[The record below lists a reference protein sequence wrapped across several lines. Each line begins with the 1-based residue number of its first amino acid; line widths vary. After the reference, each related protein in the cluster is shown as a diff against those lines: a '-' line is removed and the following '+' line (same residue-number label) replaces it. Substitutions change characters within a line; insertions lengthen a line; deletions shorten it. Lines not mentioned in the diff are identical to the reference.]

1 MWLSD
6 FLNQSGQE
14 FSFTRAQASR
24 FAKQIA
30 DDFNP
35 IHDTDAKRFCVP
47 GDLLFA
53 VTLAQ
58 NGLSQTM
65 DFTFADMVQEDVALH
80 FHEGEAGLQVKDAAG
95 KVYMAVARSGASS
108 QDAALIEK
116 LTRAYVAFS
125 GHTFPHILVPL
136 WRDKNVMINPARPM
150 VIYQS
155 MHLQFDRLD
164 IADLQLAPA
173 GSSLSVE
180 GKRGQV
186 KVAFEFKDG
195 NTVVGRGEKC
205 LVLSGLREF
214 DEDAVA
220 GVVDYYDERKARL
233 SAE

>member
-6 FLNQSGQE
+6 FFEQSGQE

-24 FAKQIA
+24 FAKQVA

-35 IHDTDAKRFCVP
+35 IHDIDAKRFCVP

-53 VTLAQ
+53 LTLAK
-58 NGLSQTM
+58 NGLSQCM
-65 DFTFADMVQEDVALH
+65 DFTFADMVQENVALR
-80 FHEGEAGLQVKDAAG
+80 FHQEGGALQVRDG
-95 KVYMAVARSGASS
+95 TDKVYMAVARSGETA
-108 QDAALIEK
+108 QDAK
-116 LTRAYVAFS
+116 LVERLARAYVAFS

-136 WRDKNVMINPARPM
+136 WREKNVMINPARPM

-164 IADLQLAPA
+164 IDDIQLAPT
-173 GSSLSVE
+173 GNSLTVD

-186 KVAFEFKDG
+186 KVCFEFKAGDA
-195 NTVVGRGEKC
+195 VVGRGEKC

-214 DEDAVA
+214 DEEAVA
-220 GVVDYYDERKARL
+220 GVVAYYDERKARL
-233 SAE
+233 G

>member
-6 FLNQSGQE
+6 FFEQSGQE

-24 FAKQIA
+24 FAKQVA

-35 IHDTDAKRFCVP
+35 IHDIDAKRFCVP

-53 VTLAQ
+53 LTLAK

-65 DFTFADMVQEDVALH
+65 DFTFADMVQENVALR
-80 FHEGEAGLQVKDAAG
+80 FHQTDGELQVRDG
-95 KVYMAVARSGASS
+95 TDKVYMAVARSG
-108 QDAALIEK
+108 EK
-116 LTRAYVAFS
+116 VQNAHLVERLARAYVAFS

-136 WRDKNVMINPARPM
+136 WREKNVMINPARPM

-173 GSSLSVE
+173 GNSLTVD

-186 KVAFEFKDG
+186 KVCFEFKDG
-195 NTVVGRGEKC
+195 DTVVGRGEKC

-220 GVVDYYDERKARL
+220 GVVAYYDERKARL
-233 SAE
+233 G

>member
-1 MWLSD
+1 MWLGD
-6 FLNQSGQE
+6 FFKQSGQE

-24 FAKQIA
+24 FAKQVA

-53 VTLAQ
+53 LTLAQ
-58 NGLSQTM
+58 NGLSQNM
-65 DFTFADMVQEDVALH
+65 DFTFADMVQEDVALR
-80 FHEGEAGLQVKDAAG
+80 FCEDGN
-95 KVYMAVARSGASS
+95 KVDVRDGNDKLYMSVARGGTQSH
-108 QDAALIEK
+108 DAQLIEM

-136 WRDKNVMINPARPM
+136 WREQQVMINPARPM

-164 IADLQLAPA
+164 IADLQLKPA
-173 GSSLSVE
+173 GNSLTVD
-180 GKRGQV
+180 GKRGQA
-186 KVAFEFKDG
+186 KVSFAFYDG
-195 NTVVGRGEKC
+195 ETQVGRGEKC

-214 DEDAVA
+214 DEAAVE
-220 GVVDYYDERKARL
+220 GVVAYYDERKARL
-233 SAE
+233 G

>member
-1 MWLSD
+1 MWLDD
-6 FLNQSGQE
+6 FFQQSGQE

-24 FAKQIA
+24 FAKHIA

-35 IHDTDAKRFCVP
+35 IHDIDAKRFCVP

-53 VTLAQ
+53 LTLAHS
-58 NGLSQTM
+58 GLAQTM
-65 DFTFADMVQEDVALH
+65 DFSFADMVQDGVNLH
-80 FHEGEAGLQVKDAAG
+80 FDEDADEVRVVDANQ
-95 KVYMAVARSGASS
+95 KRYMAMARAGEQLNNAKLAE
-108 QDAALIEK
+108 Q

-136 WRDKNVMINPARPM
+136 WREQGVMINPARPM

-164 IADLQLAPA
+164 IEDLQLEAA
-173 GSSLSVE
+173 GSTMTVD

-186 KVAFEFKDG
+186 KVSFIFKDG
-195 NTVVGRGEKC
+195 AQVVGRGEKS

-214 DEDAVA
+214 NEADVA
-220 GVVDYYDERKARL
+220 GVVSYYDERKVRL
-233 SAE
+233 A